1 MGTLL
6 QSACI
11 PLRPRAASSSSC
23 LLTSYAYSDL
33 LAQKDLLVRHFQ
45 LWFKLWARLPLI
57 DVLQPKQTFA
67 EIEEKRLNPNI
78 GKMVC
83 AVTARYLHPRSRV
96 LPAFAEDCAR
106 DVEHYV
112 LQNIGSFLR
121 ENGHENT
128 IILLMIVGHFMVEQQ
143 MGKAWMFMS
152 LAGRLVTALQLNWE
166 GAGETPWEQESIRR
180 AVWALWKLDRYFAGG
195 FDEHLV
201 LRDEVMHLRVPVS
214 DDEIPEQL
222 SSAPPPAS
230 STGPTNLNAHHIR
243 LHQLKH
249 QILAR
254 TKMFANPTTPPRQ
267 DQQQTPSSVL
277 LKNVNQLQTALVK
290 FQQSLPPSLNVAD
303 QATINSW
310 INSPQ
315 CSSFFILH
323 STYWELHIDLYRFS
337 IPGLREAMAPE
348 VERGLPPDFVVK
360 SQKQAVGY
368 AVCLSRFWQFIQD
381 IALQRPYV
389 DGTERLIT
397 VDFPVVCLPELF
409 YFT

>member
-1 MGTLL
+1 M
-6 QSACI
+6 
-11 PLRPRAASSSSC
+11 SC
-23 LLTSYAYSDL
+23 LCSRLLTSFSHSDL
-33 LAQKDLLVRHFQ
+33 LARKDLVIRHFQ
-45 LWFKLWARLPLI
+45 LWFKLWGRLPLI
-57 DVLQPKQTFA
+57 DVLHPQRTFA
-67 EIEEKRLNPNI
+67 EIEEKRLNPHI

-83 AVTARYLHPRSRV
+83 AVTARYLQPKSRE
-96 LPAFAEDCAR
+96 LPPAAEECAR
-106 DVEHYV
+106 DVENHI
-112 LQNIGSFLR
+112 LQNMGSFLR

-128 IILLMIVGHFMVEQQ
+128 VILLMTVGHFMVEQQ

-214 DDEIPEQL
+214 DDEIPDQL
-222 SSAPPPAS
+222 SSAPQPAPS
-230 STGPTNLNAHHIR
+230 IGPTNLNAHHIR

-254 TKMFANPTTPPRQ
+254 TKMFANPTHPRRN
-267 DQQQTPSSVL
+267 DQHQTPSSIL

-290 FQQSLPPSLNVAD
+290 FQQSLPPSLKVAD
-303 QATINSW
+303 QATINNW

-337 IPGLREAMAPE
+337 VPGLREAMTPDI
-348 VERGLPPDFVVK
+348 ERGLPPDFVVK

-368 AVCLSRFWQFIQD
+368 AVCLSRFWQIVQD
-381 IALQRPYV
+381 IVAQRPYV
-389 DGTERLIT
+389 DGTESLIT
-397 VDFPVVCLPELF
+397 VDFPVVRNPYMFPLRTEAPIAML
-409 YFT
+409 